1 MANVVRAGQGF
12 RALWNSASVGMA
24 AGVNIYFQPASDATA
39 TAVGDVVKL
48 VATSVAPSVQTT
60 NLYYPVAYLPTVT
73 RITATTD
80 IPVGVVCQ
88 FLPDPANL
96 QYSNYRL
103 ASTDRYVLVI
113 DDPLVEFENE
123 VNGAYTYNT
132 LVGLN
137 ISPKIG
143 AITTVTNVALS
154 NMEVDGTTALATS
167 TLMFR
172 VKRYVQRVDNQ
183 VDTTSPAAAKVVL
196 QFNAHQYLAGGNTTG
211 I

>member
-12 RALWNSASVGMA
+12 RAIWGSDSGSYT
-24 AGVNIYFQPASDATA
+24 GKVNIYFQPASDATA
-39 TAVGDVVKL
+39 LAQGDVVKL
-48 VATSVAPSVQTT
+48 VATSVAPTTQTT
-60 NLYYPVAYLPTVT
+60 NLYYPVAYLPTIT

-80 IPVGVVCQ
+80 VPIGVVVG
-88 FLPDPANL
+88 FLADPANL
-96 QYSNYRL
+96 QYANYRL
-103 ASTDRYVLVI
+103 ASTDRYVLVA
-113 DDPLVEFENE
+113 DSPVAEFENE
-123 VNGAYTYNT
+123 INGAYTYNT

-143 AITTVTNVALS
+143 AITVVTNVALS
-154 NMEVDGTTALATS
+154 NMELDGTTALGTS

-183 VDTTSPAAAKVVL
+183 VDTTSPAAAKVIV
-196 QFNAHQYLAGGNTTG
+196 QFNTHQYLPGGNTTG

>member
-1 MANVVRAGQGF
+1 M
-12 RALWNSASVGMA
+12 
-24 AGVNIYFQPASDATA
+24 
-39 TAVGDVVKL
+39 
-48 VATSVAPSVQTT
+48 
-60 NLYYPVAYLPTVT
+60 
-73 RITATTD
+73 
-80 IPVGVVCQ
+80 
-88 FLPDPANL
+88 
-96 QYSNYRL
+96 
-103 ASTDRYVLVI
+103 I